1 MIDYRKK
8 YNYLIKALKAYR
20 FVTYG
25 RFGLEDRHEVE
36 ETQDAAVAIED
47 LLCIVEQQAIEI
59 ERLKRDLSCERNLQ
73 KD

>member
-25 RFGLEDRHEVE
+25 QFDQEDRHEVE
-36 ETQDAAVAIED
+36 ETQDGARAIED
-47 LLCIVEQQAIEI
+47 LLEVVESQATEI
-59 ERLKRDLSCERNLQ
+59 EALRQQLMVLRD
-73 KD
+73 